1 MLRDI
6 TIGQHFPGNSLVH
19 RFDPRLKLVLTVAYI
34 VLLFAAS
41 NPLGLT
47 LSILFLGV
55 MYKMAKIPVKMIG
68 KSLKPILPI
77 VLFTAVLNLFF
88 VSGEGDP
95 LVHFWFLNIYAE
107 GVRYAVLMAVR
118 VMALIAGTSLLTYT
132 TSPIVLTDAIE
143 QLLKPLGKLHF
154 PVHELAMMMSIA
166 LRFIPTLIEETDKIM
181 NAQKARGAQ
190 LDTGKM
196 TDRVKALVP
205 VLIPLFISAFR
216 RADELAMAMECRC
229 YRGGTGRTRLK
240 VLRCEKQDYIDL
252 AVCIACFAVMDDSDK
267 DAFTLED
274 AEDMVEDQIRMDKLP
289 FEGGHQ
295 LGKEGS

>member
-55 MYKMAKIPVKMIG
+55 MYKVAKIPVKMIG
-68 KSLKPILPI
+68 KILKPILPI
-77 VLFTAVLNLFF
+77 VLFTAVMNLFF

-95 LVHFWFLNIYAE
+95 LVHLWFLNIYAE

-252 AVCIACFAVMDDSDK
+252 AVCIACFAVILASRLV
-267 DAFTLED
+267 F
-274 AEDMVEDQIRMDKLP
+274 P
-289 FEGGHQ
+289 NY
-295 LGKEGS
+295 

>member
-55 MYKMAKIPVKMIG
+55 MYKVAKIPVKMIG

-95 LVHFWFLNIYAE
+95 LVHFWFLTIYAE
-107 GVRYAVLMAVR
+107 GVRYAVVMAVR
-118 VMALIAGTSLLTYT
+118 VMELLAGTSLLTYT

-252 AVCIACFAVMDDSDK
+252 AVCIACFAVILASRLV
-267 DAFTLED
+267 F
-274 AEDMVEDQIRMDKLP
+274 P
-289 FEGGHQ
+289 NF
-295 LGKEGS
+295 